1 MKIFGIVSLIL
12 VIGGIGLWYGGVLG
26 GLHTESGT
34 SGTYQQ
40 AIDTAKDTA
49 YKVTEQSNL
58 TPSGT
63 GGSVTIYDG
72 ISVAKNTVIVDLGKK
87 GLTGSLKAEIN
98 QLTSVKELYLNDND
112 FTGVPAEVGQLS
124 NLETLDLS
132 NNPHLT
138 GLPHEIGN
146 LQNLKLLDVSGT
158 SYSKQDL
165 EIIKQKLPATT
176 HVVTRNNP
184 S

>member
-1 MKIFGIVSLIL
+1 MKIFGIISLVL
-12 VIGGIGLWYGGVLG
+12 VLGGVGLWYGGVLG

-34 SGTYQQ
+34 SGTYQN
-40 AIDTAKDTA
+40 AIDTAKDA
-49 YKVTEQSNL
+49 ANKVSEQSNL

-63 GGSVTIYDG
+63 GGSVTIYGG
-72 ISVAKNTVIVDLGKK
+72 ISVAKNTVIIDLGKK

-98 QLTSVKELYLNDND
+98 QLTNVKELYLNDNN

-124 NLETLDLS
+124 SLETLDLS
-132 NNPHLT
+132 NNPNLT

-146 LQNLKLLDVSGT
+146 LQNLKLLNVSGT

-165 EIIKQKLPATT
+165 EIIQQKLPNSTQII
-176 HVVTRNNP
+176 TRKNP